1 VDAPLLSSS
10 HPPAPKD
17 FPADAPQ
24 PLNLFD
30 DVVSPTENIDDALF
44 TNRKDPR
51 CFTEIGTG
59 VLPIQDLLDAAS
71 KLPKLDYLFLG
82 TGPHRP
88 AGDRVDPTQQR
99 RIFRQ
104 VHRHFL
110 ALSQAAI
117 LRRADT

>member
-1 VDAPLLSSS
+1 MRRFSHRVILLHQRTFRRTHRSLS
-10 HPPAPKD
+10 
-17 FPADAPQ
+17 
-24 PLNLFD
+24 NLFD

-117 LRRADT
+117 LRRADP